1 MTNDVILRA
10 IPHADPVFVEIL
22 SHLPEPPSGA
32 YERVVQS
39 LPELH
44 DLFLRKRDAL
54 QKGDA
59 AGLREVVEAEMRKL
73 QEIDKND

>member
-22 SHLPEPPSGA
+22 SHLPEPPPGA
-32 YERVVQS
+32 YEQVVQS
-39 LPELH
+39 LPGLH
-44 DLFLRKRDAL
+44 DLFLRKRNAL

-59 AGLREVVEAEMRKL
+59 AGLREVVEAELAQLLKL
-73 QEIDKND
+73 EKSE